1 MLYIIKYI
9 YTFFIPPGLF
19 ITVLVLF
26 NLWLR
31 KRERSAAKLLWA
43 VIAFIYLICTPIIGN
58 TLIGYLEHRYEPPVT
73 IEGDVIVLL
82 TGGAVGNTPDVGGS
96 GNLTGYTMNRLVT
109 AYKLHKSTN
118 LPIIISGGQV
128 YEDTGNEGQIC
139 KRNLLALGVAESSI
153 WLDDRSRNTKENALN
168 TIEIMKQKNFTKPV
182 LVTSAFHIPRSVENF
197 KQLGVLTAPYPAD
210 FLVPQPYSITLSA
223 FLPSADGLQKSSLA
237 AKEYLGLLELLVH

>member
-19 ITVLVLF
+19 ITILVLF

-31 KRERSAAKLLWA
+31 KRERAAAKLLWA
-43 VIAFIYLICTPIIGN
+43 AIAIIYLLCTPIAGN
-58 TLIGYLEHRYEPPVT
+58 TLIGYLEHRYAPPVT
-73 IEGDVIVLL
+73 VQGDVIVLL
-82 TGGAVGNTPDVGGS
+82 TGGAVGNTPDVDGS

-128 YEDTGNEGQIC
+128 YEDSGNEGQIC

-153 WLDDRSRNTKENALN
+153 LLDDRSRNTKENAIN
-168 TIEIMKQKNFTKPV
+168 TVEILKQKNFTKPI

-197 KQLGVLTAPYPAD
+197 KQLGASTTPYPAD
-210 FLVPQPYSITLSA
+210 FLVPQPYSASLSSL
-223 FLPSADGLQKSSLA
+223 LPSSDGLQKSSLA
-237 AKEYLGLLELLVH
+237 AKEYLGLIELLFH